1 MYGVNIDLHSILSHT
16 SAYNVNNNILY
27 MTMIII
33 GTERERAMI
42 MMKTTELY
50 MYVKGN
56 FSLSLSLLLSRRF
69 LNVQIS

>member
-1 MYGVNIDLHSILSHT
+1 MYGVNIDLHSILSHI

-42 MMKTTELY
+42 MMKNNRII
-50 MYVKGN
+50 YVC
-56 FSLSLSLLLSRRF
+56 
-69 LNVQIS
+69 